1 MIAGSRR
8 LAICAAA
15 VMLAACAAQPSS
27 GQSNTSNTQGS
38 GRCNEPC
45 VLFQVEVSFTGLDS
59 VQGSFVDNS
68 SGSGDSSCAQWASG
82 SGVGWVL
89 GPGTPAGSNTVIKGK
104 GLNFGISVTKDKF
117 HGPGTYSTILL
128 GGGLTVGPDTFFGT
142 DSSETLNADGSGKVI
157 FSNLVGGSTTGAQGS
172 ESGTVTW
179 TCSK

>member
-1 MIAGSRR
+1 VIAGSRL
-8 LAICAAA
+8 LATCAAA
-15 VMLAACAAQPSS
+15 VMLAACAGHTSS

-38 GRCNEPC
+38 GQCNEPC
-45 VLFQVEVSFTGLDS
+45 VLFHVQINFSGLDGI
-59 VQGSFVDNS
+59 QGSFVDNS

-89 GPGTPAGSNTVIKGK
+89 GPGTPTGTNTVIDGK
-104 GLNFGISVTKDKF
+104 SLSFGISVTKDKF

-128 GGGLTVGPDTFFGT
+128 GGGVTIGADTFFGT
-142 DSSETLNADGSGKVI
+142 DSSETLNADGSGKAT
-157 FSNLVGGSTTGAQGS
+157 FSDLVGGSTTGTQGS